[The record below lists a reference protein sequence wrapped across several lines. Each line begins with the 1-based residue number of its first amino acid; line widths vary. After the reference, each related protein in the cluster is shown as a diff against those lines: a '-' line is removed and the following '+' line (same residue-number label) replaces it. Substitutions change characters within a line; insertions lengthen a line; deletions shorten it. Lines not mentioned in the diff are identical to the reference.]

1 MYDLRNLRAEGVAN
15 LHIVEVIRHREE
27 AIVETP
33 HIAAVVVLRIVVTHR
48 AQVHEVVIAEVR
60 HIRAVA
66 VHALRTQVELVRVA
80 DKFKAKK
87 AEL

>member
-1 MYDLRNLRAEGVAN
+1 MYDLRNLRVEGAISQ
-15 LHIVEVIRHREE
+15 HIVEAIRHREDTIV
-27 AIVETP
+27 AIP
-33 HIAAVVVLRIVVTHR
+33 RIAAVEVLRIVVTHR
-48 AQVHEVVIAEVR
+48 AQVREVVIAVVR

-66 VHALRTQVELVRVA
+66 VHTLRTQVELVRVA